1 MKIANNVAGN
11 YGLQNL
17 KNIQPKKPVETP
29 AAKELKPDPV
39 SNEEKQFF
47 VNMYPDKKSELV
59 DYHFYKQSGSMAGVT
74 LGSLFDKRG

>member
-1 MKIANNVAGN
+1 MKITNNVAGN

-29 AAKELKPDPV
+29 VKEIKTDPV

-47 VNMYPDKKSELV
+47 VNMYPEKKSELV
-59 DYHFYKQSGSMAGVT
+59 DYHFYKQSGSMSGVT

>member
-1 MKIANNVAGN
+1 MKIANNAAGN

-17 KNIQPKKPVETP
+17 KNLQPKKPVET
-29 AAKELKPDPV
+29 ATKSIKADAV

-74 LGSLFDKRG
+74 VGSLFDKRG